1 MNGNSINRNIGTV
14 AFIAGVAISIIGF
27 IFLATSKLTPFE
39 ALVVI
44 GGSYLAWQ
52 WLRLNI
58 KHLIQT
64 LLVRL
69 RYR

>member
-1 MNGNSINRNIGTV
+1 VNVNYRNLGTI
-14 AFIAGVAISIIGF
+14 AFIAGVAIIIIGF

-39 ALVVI
+39 ALVII
-44 GGSYLAWQ
+44 GGSYLAWR

-58 KHLIQT
+58 KHLIQN
-64 LLVRL
+64 LLMRL